1 MQEKCSHD
9 GRKRKGLE
17 GMATKGSEFFDELGV
32 TIAKTAKGLG
42 EKAELLYETQRLRSR
57 ISGEERLIGRIK
69 EDLGNILYQHYLDG
83 EELPDEQRI
92 LCEQIEQHKASIEEY
107 KKKMA
112 SYKKKKVCPSC
123 KRHVDQSVSF
133 CPYCGAACPDE
144 ETEDKDEDVVA
155 VVSPEDVVEEP
166 ANTEE
171 GEEKQEESQEQTG
184 SEKEEKKEA

>member
-1 MQEKCSHD
+1 
-9 GRKRKGLE
+9 
-17 GMATKGSEFFDELGV
+17 MATKGSEFFDELGV

-92 LCEQIEQHKASIEEY
+92 LCEPIEQHKASIEEY
-107 KKKMA
+107 N
-112 SYKKKKVCPSC
+112 
-123 KRHVDQSVSF
+123 VDQSVSF

-184 SEKEEKKEA
+184 FEKEEKKEV